1 MDAFMVKYL
10 KGKDVRRAHSGQTVA
25 IGQSEFVVIVGK
37 RRDFVSAFG
46 ILGVGQEGVLEP
58 GHEFALR
65 TPRSLA
71 L

>member
-1 MDAFMVKYL
+1 MVAYS
-10 KGKDVRRAHSGQTVA
+10 KGKNVRRAHSGQTVA

-37 RRDFVSAFG
+37 RRDFVSAIG
-46 ILGVGQEGVLEP
+46 IFGVGQERVLEP

-65 TPRSLA
+65 TPQSLA